1 MSSGLVRLAHEVR
14 ATDVRTSDDT
24 LTLELDDG
32 RALMVPI
39 LWYPRLAHATADER
53 NHWEL
58 IGTGEGIHW
67 PDLDEDLE
75 VEAILLGWMSAES
88 SASLQRWLDARS
100 GKKAS
105 A

>member
-1 MSSGLVRLAHEVR
+1 MIAVI
-14 ATDVRTSDDT
+14 RTGGKQYTVAADDT
-24 LTLELDDG
+24 LTIELDDG
-32 RALMVPI
+32 RTLMVPI
-39 LWYPRLAHATADER
+39 LWYPRLSHATADER
-53 NHWEL
+53 GRWEL

-75 VEAILLGWMSAES
+75 VEAILLGWMSAEGPT
-88 SASLQRWLDARS
+88 SLQRWLDERS